1 MQRQTHDGERRALT
15 VAVSD
20 YQNRTLKDLDFCRN
34 DGKGI
39 SKVLDSQG
47 YQIYGRKKL
56 IGEVKFY
63 ENPFVCINVSWLK

>member
-56 IGEVKFY
+56 IG
-63 ENPFVCINVSWLK
+63 